1 MRHVDVHPEDLL
13 DAAHAGRLDPGEQ
26 ERLHVHAA
34 HCGAC
39 ALELRAM
46 GDLAGDLGPQPGDD
60 AMLERL
66 VAQAMGGA
74 PGEAAKPARTARPRM
89 LYAVAAALGVGAI
102 GGAALAMVALR
113 EPAPAAAPVVLP
125 AAEPADHARP
135 GTRAVAP
142 AAVDEIE
149 VAEESE
155 VVEAAGEVPVPET
168 PEPRAAQV
176 RVPAP
181 VPSAAELLAQANAAR
196 RDGDREG
203 AARLYRRLQGLHP
216 RSREAAISHV
226 TLGRLLLDGM
236 NDPQS
241 SLREFD
247 TYLGQTRHRVLEEE
261 ARVGRAMALSRL
273 GRRDEERRAWRE
285 LLEHHPDTLYA
296 ERARARL

>member
-1 MRHVDVHPEDLL
+1 M
-13 DAAHAGRLDPGEQ
+13 
-26 ERLHVHAA
+26 
-34 HCGAC
+34 
-39 ALELRAM
+39 
-46 GDLAGDLGPQPGDD
+46 
-60 AMLERL
+60 
-66 VAQAMGGA
+66 
-74 PGEAAKPARTARPRM
+74 
-89 LYAVAAALGVGAI
+89 
-102 GGAALAMVALR
+102 
-113 EPAPAAAPVVLP
+113 
-125 AAEPADHARP
+125 
-135 GTRAVAP
+135 AP

-149 VAEESE
+149 VAEENLAE
-155 VVEAAGEVPVPET
+155 ENLAEENLAEENVVVEAAGEVPGLET